1 MTFDRRNLPEPVGYY
16 EAAGLTFRER
26 RGKWRTTRCEFHG
39 GSDSMRIN
47 TESGSF
53 CCMACGASGGD
64 VLAYEM
70 QLTGAEFIDA
80 CKALGCWVDDGKPA
94 PQHKPT
100 PMSPRA
106 ALEVIGFETTLIAIE
121 AGRIASGIV
130 PTDSDKARILEAA
143 NRIIRITE
151 VFHDAR

>member
-16 EAAGLTFRER
+16 EAAGLVFRER
-26 RGKWRTTRCEFHG
+26 KGKWRTTRCEFHG

-53 CCMACGASGGD
+53 CCMACNAHGGD

-80 CKALGCWVDDGKPA
+80 CKALGCWVDDGQPA
-94 PQHKPT
+94 VQHKPT

-106 ALEVIGFETTLIAIE
+106 ALQMLSFEAQLVVMEYA
-121 AGRIASGIV
+121 RIANGAV
-130 PTDSDKARILEAA
+130 PSDADKARTLLAA
-143 NRIIRITE
+143 NRITTIME
-151 VFHDAR
+151 VFT